1 MIGFSA
7 CKCASSHIVFK
18 KSSQSF
24 IRNVFPSLHKDY
36 LVSVFGVN
44 LAKDEIWKCPVKKF
58 EGNIHVIET
67 ERDLERKRTRKAI
80 KRVISSSVVG
90 FDTET
95 AVTFPRRT
103 CLPHQI
109 GLVQI
114 ATDNDVIL
122 WRLRRKKQFVWK
134 RFPPVLKD
142 ILKNNRIIKVYTFF

>member
-1 MIGFSA
+1 MMIGSSA
-7 CKCASSHIVFK
+7 CKCASSYTVFK
-18 KSSQSF
+18 KGSKPF
-24 IRNVFPSLHKDY
+24 IKNVLPPLHKDY

-44 LAKDEIWKCPVKKF
+44 LTKDEIWKCPIKRF
-58 EGNIHVIET
+58 EGNIHVVAT
-67 ERDLERKRTRKAI
+67 ERDLERERTRKAI
-80 KRVISSSVVG
+80 KRVLSSSVVG

-122 WRLRRKKQFVWK
+122 WRLRRKKQYAWK
-134 RFPPVLKD
+134 RFPSVLNNILKD
-142 ILKNNRIIKVYTFF
+142 NKIIKV